1 MGSGPLW
8 RVFLPWSVLRRVPRG
23 LGSSQESHPLLE
35 RPQEGAR
42 GLGSSQESHPLLER
56 PQEGACGLGS
66 YQESHP
72 PQVSLRGMSGSCGP
86 RSWLQLGG
94 FLPLPR
100 QNLLGQKLA
109 AQKT

>member
-1 MGSGPLW
+1 MGSG
-8 RVFLPWSVLRRVPRG
+8 
-23 LGSSQESHPLLE
+23 PLLE
-35 RPQEGAR
+35 RPQEGA
-42 GLGSSQESHPLLER
+42 H
-56 PQEGACGLGS
+56 GLGS

-72 PQVSLRGMSGSCGP
+72 PQVSLRGMSVSCGP